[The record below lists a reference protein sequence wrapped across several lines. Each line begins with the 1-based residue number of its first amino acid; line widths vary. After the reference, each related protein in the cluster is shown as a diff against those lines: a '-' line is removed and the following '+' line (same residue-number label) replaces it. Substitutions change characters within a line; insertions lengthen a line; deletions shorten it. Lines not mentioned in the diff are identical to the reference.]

1 MKFIIRALM
10 LGALLSFNSIAQ
22 EVMLDR
28 VAVIVDQGV
37 VLESEIEALV
47 QEVKETPRRMA
58 SSSPLIAHFAHRPLN
73 DSLQKAFSFK
83 WLNAWV
89 FKSVTLN

>member
-10 LGALLSFNSIAQ
+10 LGALLSFNIMAQ

-37 VLESEIEALV
+37 ILESEIDALIQDVKRNAEANN
-47 QEVKETPRRMA
+47 Q
-58 SSSPLIAHFAHRPLN
+58 
-73 DSLQKAFSFK
+73 Q
-83 WLNAWV
+83 
-89 FKSVTLN
+89 

>member
-10 LGALLSFNSIAQ
+10 LGALLSFNSVAQ

-37 VLESEIEALV
+37 VLESEIDALV
-47 QEVKETPRRMA
+47 QDVKR
-58 SSSPLIAHFAHRPLN
+58 
-73 DSLQKAFSFK
+73 
-83 WLNAWV
+83 NAEANNQQ
-89 FKSVTLN
+89 LP

>member
-10 LGALLSFNSIAQ
+10 LGALLSFNSVAQ

-37 VLESEIEALV
+37 ILESEIDALIQDVKRNAEANNQQLPSDRALR
-47 QEVKETPRRMA
+47 T
-58 SSSPLIAHFAHRPLN
+58 
-73 DSLQKAFSFK
+73 
-83 WLNAWV
+83 
-89 FKSVTLN
+89 

>member
-10 LGALLSFNSIAQ
+10 LGALLSFNSVAQ

-37 VLESEIEALV
+37 ILESEIDALV
-47 QEVKETPRRMA
+47 KE
-58 SSSPLIAHFAHRPLN
+58 
-73 DSLQKAFSFK
+73 
-83 WLNAWV
+83 LNATLKPIISNCLQIV
-89 FKSVTLN
+89 RFVLRLLSV

>member
-10 LGALLSFNSIAQ
+10 LGALLSFNSVAQ

-37 VLESEIEALV
+37 VLESEIDALV
-47 QEVKETPRRMA
+47 QDVKR
-58 SSSPLIAHFAHRPLN
+58 
-73 DSLQKAFSFK
+73 
-83 WLNAWV
+83 
-89 FKSVTLN
+89 